1 MAMDERRIH
10 SDERDHQILVK
21 GFMRASREMKD
32 CLHEWMQTVLV
43 ELTSSIDMLEFTA
56 KGSAAKTLRE
66 LRDRLNEI
74 NLKDL
79 RETMQAVDEAK
90 IRLENREYSG
100 PLAAHTILTQE
111 SEKLVDL
118 AWEIHAI
125 RSSVNSIWN
134 YENSDD

>member
-1 MAMDERRIH
+1 
-10 SDERDHQILVK
+10 
-21 GFMRASREMKD
+21 MKD

-74 NLKDL
+74 NLKEL
-79 RETMQAVDEAK
+79 GETMQAVDEAK
-90 IRLENREYSG
+90 IRLENPEYSG
-100 PLAAHTILTQE
+100 PLSAHTILTQE

-118 AWEIHAI
+118 AWEIHTI
-125 RSSVNSIWN
+125 RASVNSIWN
-134 YENSDD
+134 YESSDD